1 MPDSSGPLVP
11 GAFVRHPGRPD
22 WGLGQVQSVTGR
34 RVTVNF
40 EGAGKVL
47 ILSDR
52 VSLHSAEPDHLPPD

>member
-1 MPDSSGPLVP
+1 MVEFLTP
-11 GAFVRHPGRPD
+11 GAFVRHPDRPD

-47 ILSDR
+47 ILIDH
-52 VSLHSAEPDHLPPD
+52 VALVATEPDRPDS